1 MAPNSTSS
9 SPDGRVTVR
18 RATAADLPVLGALG
32 ASLLRLHYEFDPR
45 RFMAPRGDVESGYAW
60 FLGTQ
65 LPEDQAAVLVAERDG
80 VIVGYVYAALEPES
94 WKELRDSAG
103 FIHDVVVAPE
113 ARRSGIASALVGAA
127 CDWL

>member
-1 MAPNSTSS
+1 
-9 SPDGRVTVR
+9 
-18 RATAADLPVLGALG
+18 
-32 ASLLRLHYEFDPR
+32 
-45 RFMAPRGDVESGYAW
+45 MAPRGDVESGYAW
-60 FLGTQ
+60 FRGTQ
-65 LPEDQAAVLVAERDG
+65 LEEDQAAVLVAERDG

-127 CDWL
+127 CDWLRSIGAPRVILGTAEKNDPAQR